1 MGEKTSNNIPHDDG
15 EMRSLSENVSKLDH
29 KFIFRI

>member
-1 MGEKTSNNIPHDDG
+1 MGGKTTNNIPHDDG
-15 EMRSLSENVSKLDH
+15 EMRSLSDDLSKLDH